1 MNQKKPEY
9 AWYALYTKVNN
20 EKKIFKNLQEE
31 NIESYLPI
39 RKSLRQWSDRK
50 KWIEEPLF
58 RCYLFVRVSYKE
70 FFNVLSIPGVVCYVS
85 FGGRPQSIP
94 DDQIMNIKTL
104 VKQEE
109 IDLTVSKERLKKGNK
124 AEVLVGPLKG
134 LKGEI
139 VEISGQYR
147 ILIRIETMG
156 FCLHANISKEEVKI
170 IESESDTDEENS
182 GYKHQNS
189 FLQKRKSNHI
199 PIPADN

>member
-1 MNQKKPEY
+1 MILKKPEY
-9 AWYALYTKVNN
+9 AWYAIYTKVNS
-20 EKKIFKNLQEE
+20 EKKIFKNLQEQK
-31 NIESYLPI
+31 IESYLPL

-70 FFNVLSIPGVVCYVS
+70 FFDVLSVPGVVCYIS

-94 DDQIMNIKTL
+94 DYQINNIKTL
-104 VKQEE
+104 VRQDN
-109 IDLTVSKERLKKGNK
+109 IDITVSKEKLRPGYK

-147 ILIRIETMG
+147 ILIRIDTMG
-156 FCLHANISKEEVKI
+156 LGLHANISKDEVKI
-170 IESESDTDEENS
+170 LEPDTDTDEEGA
-182 GYKHQNS
+182 GYPYHSQVS
-189 FLQKRKSNHI
+189 AKRKFNNISVQ
-199 PIPADN
+199 